1 MFLKKFDFN
10 FKTSF
15 YFVNYSRDSN
25 YNCIKL
31 KYFFLIII
39 LAQNQAEAYYK

>member
-15 YFVNYSRDSN
+15 YFVNYSSDSN
-25 YNCIKL
+25 YSFMKL
-31 KYFFLIII
+31 KYFFLIIT